1 MTSKLA
7 QAKADLTSK
16 RHLSGWVLE
25 KPESAFAPENVW
37 GNRDTEPT
45 PREEA
50 TWSVW
55 TFFGYWASDLVNA
68 GSWSPDEFLM
78 TSLSSLLCSP
88 LPLLHHTS
96 LRQQLGLTWWE
107 GVICTFFG
115 GFLISCLIAA
125 NGIIGARLHVPFAIS
140 ARAAYGY
147 WFSRFAVVS
156 RAVIAM
162 FWLSVNS
169 YQGGTGIRICL
180 TAIWPSFA
188 NFKNHLPASSGTTSS
203 AMLCFGLFWIFQFPL
218 CFIHPRKLKPLFIL
232 KGVTLPIVAIAM
244 TAWCVHKAGDQK
256 SAVLREAPRLSGT
269 AHFFAVATAMNS
281 CMSTWSTLSVN
292 ISDMSRYSKKPSSAA
307 LQIAI
312 IPSLWT
318 LCAIL
323 GSISANMTTVIPIY
337 EGKAIFQPF
346 DIIENGGW
354 LDSHGGRAAAF
365 FCSAA
370 WAIGNMTTNITAN
383 SISAANDLATL
394 FPKYINIRRGQMI
407 VLVVGVWAFA
417 PWKVLASA
425 SAFLSFMA
433 SYAIVLVPLAAVLA
447 ADYYFV
453 KKGKYNVPE
462 LYDFSG
468 IYRYKRG
475 FNLAAVAALIVSI
488 PPNMPGMINS
498 LNSSIEIG
506 NAKYIYCLACPY
518 GAILAICTHTLVS
531 KLFPDHQSLIA
542 EAVYA
547 ADVLDGLV
555 PGYEH
560 LSKKDIA
567 TSSVNSEK
575 KLDEAETDIIAV

>member
-1 MTSKLA
+1 MVGKLE
-7 QAKADLTSK
+7 QAKENLRSK
-16 RHLSGWVLE
+16 KTLDGWVLE
-25 KPESAFAPENVW
+25 KPESAFTPEGYW
-37 GNRDTEPT
+37 SNRDMEPV
-45 PREEA
+45 PKNEA
-50 TWSVW
+50 TWTTL
-55 TFFGYWASDLVNA
+55 TFFGFWVSDLLNA
-68 GSWSPDEFLM
+68 GSWSQV
-78 TSLSSLLCSP
+78 SSFVE
-88 LPLLHHTS
+88 
-96 LRQQLGLTWWE
+96 LGLTWWE
-107 GVICTFFG
+107 GVIVTFFG
-115 GFLISCLIAA
+115 GLMISALISA
-125 NGIIGARLHVPFAIS
+125 NGIIGAQLHVPFAIS
-140 ARAAYGY
+140 SRAAFGY

-156 RAVIAM
+156 RAVIAG

-232 KGVTLPIVAIAM
+232 KGATLPIVAIAM
-244 TAWCVHKAGDQK
+244 TAWCVHKAGDQA
-256 SAVLREAPRLSGT
+256 SAVLREAPRLSGLN
-269 AHFFAVATAMNS
+269 HWFAIMTAMNS

-292 ISDMSRYSKKPSSAA
+292 ISDMSRYSRKPSSAA
-307 LQIAI
+307 LQLAI
-312 IPSLWT
+312 IPTLWS
-318 LCAIL
+318 LCALL

-337 EGKAIFQPF
+337 EGKSIFQPF

-354 LDSHGGRAAAF
+354 LDSRGGRAAAF

-383 SISAANDLATL
+383 SISAANDLCTL
-394 FPKYINIRRGQMI
+394 FPKYLNIRRSQI
-407 VLVVGVWAFA
+407 LVLIIPCWAFA

-433 SYAIVLVPLAAVLA
+433 SYAIVLVPLASILA

-475 FNLAAVAALIVSI
+475 FNLAAVAALLVSV

-498 LNSSIEIG
+498 LNSSIDIG
-506 NAKYIYCLACPY
+506 NAKYIYCMACLV
-518 GAILAICTHTLVS
+518 GAFLSMGTHVLVS
-531 KLFPDHQSLIA
+531 KLFPDRDSLIA
-542 EAVYA
+542 EAVDAY
-547 ADVLDGLV
+547 DVLDGLV
-555 PGYEH
+555 PAYEH
-560 LSKKDIA
+560 LARRDAGTRSLD
-567 TSSVNSEK
+567 SEK
-575 KLDEAETDIIAV
+575 KLDEAETEIHQVVV

>member
-1 MTSKLA
+1 MSSKLEH
-7 QAKADLTSK
+7 AKADLQAK
-16 RHLSGWVLE
+16 RSLSGWVLE
-25 KPESAFAPENVW
+25 KPDSAFAPENVW
-37 GNRDTEPT
+37 GNRDTEPVS
-45 PREEA
+45 REEA
-50 TWSVW
+50 TWTPT
-55 TFFGYWASDLVNA
+55 TFLLYWMSDLVNA
-68 GSWSPDEFLM
+68 GSWSQV
-78 TSLSSLLCSP
+78 SSFVE
-88 LPLLHHTS
+88 
-96 LRQQLGLTWWE
+96 LGLTWYE

-125 NGIIGARLHVPFAIS
+125 NGIIGAKLHVPFAIS

-188 NFKNHLPASSGTTSS
+188 NFKNHLPESSGTSSS

-244 TAWCVHKAGDQK
+244 TAWCIHKAGDQ
-256 SAVLREAPRLSGT
+256 SSTVLRQASKLTRVD
-269 AHFFAVATAMNS
+269 HFFAVATALNS

-292 ISDMSRYSKKPSSAA
+292 ISDMSRYSRSPGSAA
-307 LQIAI
+307 FQVIF

-318 LCAIL
+318 ICAL
-323 GSISANMTTVIPIY
+323 FGSISANMTTVIPIY
-337 EGKAIFQPF
+337 QGKAIFQPF

-354 LDSHGGRAAAF
+354 LASPGGRAAAF

-394 FPKYINIRRGQMI
+394 FPKYVNIRRGQI
-407 VLVVGVWAFA
+407 FVLVVGVWAFA

-433 SYAIVLVPLAAVLA
+433 SYAIVLIPLASILA
-447 ADYYFV
+447 ADFYFV
-453 KKGKYNVPE
+453 KKQKYNVPE

-475 FNLAAVAALIVSI
+475 FNLAAVAALIVSV

-498 LNSSIEIG
+498 LNSSIDIG
-506 NAKYIYCLACPY
+506 GAKWIYCLACPV
-518 GAILAICTHTLVS
+518 GAFLSISTHTLIS
-531 KLFPDHQSLIA
+531 KLFPDHDSLIA

-555 PGYEH
+555 PAYAH
-560 LSKKDIA
+560 LAKKDA
-567 TSSVNSEK
+567 TGSFSSEK
-575 KLDEAETDIIAV
+575 KLDEAESEILTV

>member
-1 MTSKLA
+1 MTGKL
-7 QAKADLTSK
+7 QQVNADLK
-16 RHLSGWVLE
+16 AKKKLSGWVLE
-25 KPESAFAPENVW
+25 KPESAFAPEGSW
-37 GNRDTEPT
+37 GNRDTEPVS
-45 PREEA
+45 REEA
-50 TWSVW
+50 TWTPV
-55 TFFGYWASDLVNA
+55 TFLLYWMSDLVNA
-68 GSWSPDEFLM
+68 GSWS
-78 TSLSSLLCSP
+78 
-88 LPLLHHTS
+88 
-96 LRQQLGLTWWE
+96 RLTWYE

-115 GFLISCLIAA
+115 GFLISCLISA
-125 NGIIGARLHVPFAIS
+125 NGIIGAKLHVPFAIS

-169 YQGGTGIRICL
+169 YQGGTGVRLCL
-180 TAIWPSFA
+180 TAIWPSFSQ
-188 NFKNHLPASSGTTSS
+188 FRNHLSESSGTTSS
-203 AMLCFGLFWIFQFPL
+203 AMLCFGLFWILQFPL

-232 KGVTLPIVAIAM
+232 KGVTLPIVAIGM
-244 TAWCVHKAGDQK
+244 TAWCVAKAGDQ
-256 SAVLREAPRLSGT
+256 SAAVLRETSKLSRVD
-269 AHFFAVATAMNS
+269 HFFAIATALNS

-292 ISDMSRYSKKPSSAA
+292 ISDMSRYSKSPGSAA
-307 LQIAI
+307 FQVIF
-312 IPSLWT
+312 IPSLWS

-337 EGKAIFQPF
+337 QGKAIFQPF

-354 LDSHGGRAAAF
+354 LATPGGRAAAF

-370 WAIGNMTTNITAN
+370 WLIGNMTTNITAN

-394 FPKYINIRRGQMI
+394 FPKYINIRRGQI
-407 VLVVGVWAFA
+407 LVLVVGIWSFA

-433 SYAIVLVPLAAVLA
+433 SYAIVLIPLASILA
-447 ADYYFV
+447 ADFYFV
-453 KKGKYNVPE
+453 KKQRYNVPE

-475 FNLAAVAALIVSI
+475 FNLAAVAALIVSV

-498 LNSSIEIG
+498 LNSSIDIG
-506 NAKYIYCLACPY
+506 GAKWIYCLSCPV
-518 GAILAICTHTLVS
+518 GAFLSIGTHTLVS
-531 KLFPDHQSLIA
+531 KLFPDHESLIA

-555 PGYEH
+555 PAYEH
-560 LSKKDIA
+560 LAKKDNG
-567 TSSVNSEK
+567 TSSLNSEK
-575 KLDEAETDIIAV
+575 KLDEAESDIIAV